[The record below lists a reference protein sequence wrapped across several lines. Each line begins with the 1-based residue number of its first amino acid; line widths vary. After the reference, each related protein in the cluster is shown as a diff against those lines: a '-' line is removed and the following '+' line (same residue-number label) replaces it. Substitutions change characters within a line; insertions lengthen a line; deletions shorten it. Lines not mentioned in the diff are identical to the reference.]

1 MVSEQRPR
9 PRTRLD
15 PAVRRRQI
23 AEAAARVFSE
33 NDPSDVSFELVAD
46 EAGVS
51 RSLVYSYFGDRGS
64 LFAAA
69 YNHEMERLDAEIDRA
84 LESLGSDRDRLA
96 RAVAAYLG
104 FAWRHRSSW
113 QLITSASSSRHP
125 AVREAIQARTDR
137 IAAAI
142 TGAPA
147 ARLLVRGVIGMLE
160 AAAIHTLE
168 NDEVDPEGLA
178 ELLTQIIWDG
188 VSSLD
193 GDVGGGPG
201 GSATGRR

>member
-1 MVSEQRPR
+1 MF
-9 PRTRLD
+9 
-15 PAVRRRQI
+15 
-23 AEAAARVFSE
+23 AEH
-33 NDPSDVSFELVAD
+33 DPSEVSFELIAD

-69 YNHEMERLDAEIDRA
+69 YNHELERLDGEIDGA
-84 LESLGSDRDRLA
+84 LESLGSDRERLS
-96 RAVAAYLG
+96 RAVTAYLG

-113 QLITSASSSRHP
+113 QLIASASSSRHP

-137 IAAAI
+137 IAASI
-142 TGAPA
+142 TDSPE

-168 NDEVDPEGLA
+168 NDDVDPAGLA

-193 GDVGGGPG
+193 GDRARQPG
-201 GSATGRR
+201 GTPGTGR

>member
-1 MVSEQRPR
+1 MNPHRPR

-23 AEAAARVFSE
+23 AEAAARVFAE
-33 NDPSDVSFELVAD
+33 HDPNEVSFELVAD

-69 YNHEMERLDAEIDRA
+69 YTHELERLDVALDGA
-84 LESLGSDRDRLA
+84 LESLGADRDRLG
-96 RAVAAYLG
+96 RAVAAYLE
-104 FAWRHRSSW
+104 FAWRHRTSW
-113 QLITSASSSRHP
+113 QLIASASSSRHP
-125 AVREAIQARTDR
+125 AVREAIDERVDR
-137 IAAAI
+137 IASSIADS
-142 TGAPA
+142 PE

-168 NDEVDPEGLA
+168 HEDVDVDALTG
-178 ELLTQIIWDG
+178 LLTQVIWDG
-188 VSSLD
+188 VSSLTSD
-193 GDVGGGPG
+193 GQ
-201 GSATGRR
+201 R

>member
-9 PRTRLD
+9 SRTRLD

-33 NDPSDVSFELVAD
+33 NDPSDVSFELIAE

-51 RSLVYSYFGDRGS
+51 RGLVYSYFGDRGS

-96 RAVAAYLG
+96 RAVSAYLG

-113 QLITSASSSRHP
+113 ELIASASSSRHP
-125 AVREAIQARTDR
+125 AVRGAIQARIDR
-137 IAAAI
+137 IAASI
-142 TGAPA
+142 TDTPEV
-147 ARLLVRGVIGMLE
+147 RLLVRGVIGMLE

-168 NDEVDPEGLA
+168 SGDVDPEGLA
-178 ELLTQIIWDG
+178 ALLTQIIWDG
-188 VSSLD
+188 VSSFD
-193 GDVGGGPG
+193 GAGGRPPG
-201 GSATGRR
+201 GTLEDGR

>member
-1 MVSEQRPR
+1 MVSEQRR
-9 PRTRLD
+9 SRTRLD

-33 NDPSDVSFELVAD
+33 HDASEVSFELIAD

-69 YNHEMERLDAEIDRA
+69 YNHALERLDADLDRA
-84 LESLGSDRDRLA
+84 LESLGTERERLA
-96 RAVAAYLG
+96 RAVSAYLD
-104 FAWRHRSSW
+104 FAWRHRPSW
-113 QLITSASSSRHP
+113 ELIASASSSRHP

-137 IAAAI
+137 IAASI
-142 TGAPA
+142 TDSAEV
-147 ARLLVRGVIGMLE
+147 RLLVRGVIGMLE
-160 AAAIHTLE
+160 AVAIHTLE
-168 NDEVDPEGLA
+168 NGEVDPDGLA

-193 GDVGGGPG
+193 GD
-201 GSATGRR
+201 GRRDPEAPPE

>member
-1 MVSEQRPR
+1 VTDARPR
-9 PRTRLD
+9 ARTRLD

-33 NDPSDVSFELVAD
+33 HDPSEVSFELIAE

-69 YNHEMERLDAEIDRA
+69 YNHVLERLDAEIDGA
-84 LESLGSDRDRLA
+84 LESLGSDRERLA
-96 RAVAAYLG
+96 RAVSAYLG

-137 IAAAI
+137 IAASI
-142 TGAPA
+142 TDAPE

-160 AAAIHTLE
+160 AAAVHTLE
-168 NDEVDPEGLA
+168 NEGTDPDTLA
-178 ELLTQIIWDG
+178 ELLTQVIWDG
-188 VSSLD
+188 LSSLD
-193 GDVGGGPG
+193 EGGADRAPE
-201 GSATGRR
+201 AGR